1 MRQPI
6 PSMYS
11 DNKKYKRIEPV
22 KAISINGPNFRYEFG
37 ITYLNDDLA
46 EAYGV

>member
-1 MRQPI
+1 M
-6 PSMYS
+6 PSMCPY
-11 DNKKYKRIEPV
+11 NKTIKRIDQV
-22 KAISINGPNFRYEFG
+22 KAISINGPNFRYEFD